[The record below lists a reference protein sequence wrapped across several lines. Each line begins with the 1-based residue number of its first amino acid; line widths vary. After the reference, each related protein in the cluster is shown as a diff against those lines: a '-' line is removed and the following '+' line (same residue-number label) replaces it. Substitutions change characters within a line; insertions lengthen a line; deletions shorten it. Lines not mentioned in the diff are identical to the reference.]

1 MFTLFKKLKTG
12 AHGAGGLELC
22 GVTYRVYTASGK
34 PRRRQET
41 AASAGHTG

>member
-1 MFTLFKKLKTG
+1 MFTLFKKLKAG
-12 AHGAGGLELC
+12 RGAGGPELC